1 VGRPKTANRRATI
14 TGYYV
19 QVRYPQQLRWVAVA
33 VSENRRTA
41 AQLAATAYRSLP
53 NDQGRDP
60 MGVRIIETDALEAEG
75 GAAAVTQAATDLW
88 ARAEREPR
96 PRDSTDTQAH
106 ISTRGQHRTPTV

>member
-1 VGRPKTANRRATI
+1 M
-14 TGYYV
+14 
-19 QVRYPQQLRWVAVA
+19 RYPDEPRWVAVA

-41 AQLAATAYRSLP
+41 ARLAANAYRHLP
-53 NDQGRDP
+53 NDAGRDP
-60 MGVRIIETDALEAEG
+60 MGVRIMATAALEAEG
-75 GAAAVTQAATDLW
+75 GTAAVTQAATDLW